1 MKRIEVI
8 LTQAIEEDFI
18 ELYEKACKEKN
29 IKCSYTKIDNIMGQA
44 NSNPKMG
51 DSVWP
56 QLNVMFIIYCEDNLV
71 EVIQNIMKELHK
83 TYVGE
88 GAAAFVSEANAL
100 V

>member
-8 LTQAIEEDFI
+8 LTQAIEEDFVN
-18 ELYEKACKEKN
+18 LYEAACKGKN
-29 IKCSYTKIDNIMGQA
+29 IKCNYTKIDNIMGQA

-56 QLNVMFIIYCEDNLV
+56 QLNVMFVIYCDESLV

-88 GAAAFVSEANAL
+88 GAAAFMTDATAL